1 MNRVESLPALRAS
14 GVPHK
19 RVDGR
24 LKVTGAAQYAADFTA
39 NGLTY
44 GFVVSSTI
52 AAGRIV
58 SIDSSAALALP
69 GVLHVLTYQ
78 NRPELPRE
86 DKPYKDMVAPGGSPL
101 RPLWDD
107 RVWYSGQ
114 PVALVLAESLELA
127 RHAASLV
134 DVRYESAPH
143 RTDMGEALMD
153 AEPPSTEKGGFDP
166 PPPPRGDADAALAS
180 AVARVDAFYSTP
192 AEYHNP
198 MEMHGCTV
206 VPDEH
211 GHLTV
216 YEKTQGVVNTKSY
229 LTAVFGLSDDQV
241 QVVSPF
247 VGGAFGS
254 GLRPQYHLALAV
266 MAALELKRPVRVTLT
281 RQQMFTFAHRPQS
294 IQRVALGA
302 GADGR
307 LQAVIHEAVSETSQ
321 YEDYCDVVVNWAGQ
335 LYQCEN
341 VTLGYKVVRLDVPT
355 PADMRAPGAA
365 QGLFPLE
372 VAMDELAESL
382 QMDPLELRLVNYAE
396 RDANKNLPFSSKALR
411 ECYREGAARF
421 GWDKRP
427 LAPRARR
434 EGTELVGWGMAT
446 GAWDAMQNEASARAV
461 LTRDGQVTVSSSTAD
476 IGTGTYTAMTQIA
489 ADALGVPLH
498 DVVFELG
505 DTRLPKA
512 PLEGG
517 SWTVSSVGSAVDVA
531 CKRLHNRLVELARQH
546 GGARF
551 ASVAREDIR
560 RAGKQMVCGSG
571 TEDAIAIDTLLG
583 RAGLESLEEQ
593 ASVKPHEKQQAYSM
607 GTHSAVFVEARV
619 DEALGTV
626 RVTRVVSAVAAGH
639 IVNPKTAANQ
649 VAGGVVWG
657 ISMALHEEGQFDH
670 DIGRQMNHNL
680 ADYHVPVNAD
690 IHDIDV
696 LFVEEHDD
704 IVNPLGVKGVGEIGV
719 VGVAAAV
726 CNAIWHATGKRV
738 RELPITLDKL
748 VA

>member
-1 MNRVESLPALRAS
+1 MNRVESLPATRAT
-14 GVPHK
+14 GVPHN
-19 RVDGR
+19 RVDGK
-24 LKVTGAAQYAADFTA
+24 LKVTGAAHYAADFTA
-39 NGLTY
+39 EGLTY

-52 AAGRIV
+52 ATGRIV

-69 GVLHVLTYQ
+69 GVLLVLTHQ
-78 NRPELPRE
+78 NRPALPLE
-86 DKPYKDMVAPGGSPL
+86 DNAYKDMVAPGGSPF

-114 PVALVLAESLELA
+114 PVALVIAESLELA
-127 RHAASLV
+127 RYAASLV
-134 DVRYESAPH
+134 KVRYEVTPH
-143 RTDMGEALMD
+143 QTELSEAVMGAV
-153 AEPPSTEKGGFDP
+153 PPSTEKGGFEP
-166 PPPPRGDADAALAS
+166 PPPARGDADTALAS
-180 AVARVDAFYSTP
+180 AVARVDTFYSTP

-206 VPDEH
+206 VPDAQ
-211 GHLTV
+211 GRLTV
-216 YEKTQGVVNTKSY
+216 YEKTQGVGNTKSY
-229 LTAVFGLSDDQV
+229 LTNVFGLKDDEV
-241 QVVSPF
+241 QVIAPF

-254 GLRPQYHLALAV
+254 GLRPHYHLALAV
-266 MAALELKRPVRVTLT
+266 MAARELKRPVRLTLT

-307 LQAVIHEAVSETSQ
+307 LQSVIHEAVSETSQ

-335 LYQCEN
+335 LYQCDN
-341 VTLGYKVVRLDVPT
+341 VTMGYKVARIDVPT
-355 PADMRAPGAA
+355 PADTRAPGAA

-372 VAMDELAESL
+372 MAMDELAEAL
-382 QMDPLELRLVNYAE
+382 QMDPLDLRLLNYAE

-411 ECYREGAARF
+411 ECFSEGAARF

-434 EGTELVGWGMAT
+434 EGHELIGWGMAT
-446 GAWDAMQNEASARAV
+446 GVWDAMQNEASARAV
-461 LTRDGQVTVSSSTAD
+461 MTRDGQVKVSSSTAD
-476 IGTGTYTAMTQIA
+476 IGTGTYTVMCQIA
-489 ADALGVPLH
+489 ADALGVSIH
-498 DVVFELG
+498 DVKFELG

-512 PLEGG
+512 PIEGG

-551 ASVAREDIR
+551 SSVAREDICR
-560 RAGKQMVCGSG
+560 VGERLVCGTSADDSITIDALFSRAG
-571 TEDAIAIDTLLG
+571 IDELD
-583 RAGLESLEEQ
+583 EQ
-593 ASVKPHEKQQAYSM
+593 ASVQPHEKQKAYSM
-607 GTHSAVFVEARV
+607 GTHSAVFAEVRV

-626 RVTRVVSAVAAGH
+626 RVTRVVSAIAAGR
-639 IVNPKTAANQ
+639 IMNPKTAANQ
-649 VAGGVVWG
+649 IAGGVVWG
-657 ISMALHEEGQFDH
+657 ISMALHEQGQFDH
-670 DIGRQMNHNL
+670 ALGRQMNHNFSE
-680 ADYHVPVNAD
+680 YHVPVNAD

-704 IVNPLGVKGVGEIGV
+704 IVNPLGAKGVGEIGV

-726 CNAIWHATGKRV
+726 SNAVWHATGKRV
-738 RELPITLDKL
+738 RALPITLDKL
-748 VA
+748 LG

>member
-1 MNRVESLPALRAS
+1 MNRTETLPALRAR

-24 LKVTGAAQYAADFTA
+24 LKVTGAAQYAADFAA

-78 NRPELPRE
+78 NRPQLPRE
-86 DKPYKDMVAPGGSPL
+86 DKPYKDKVAPGGSPL

-143 RTDMGEALMD
+143 QTDMGEALMH

-166 PPPPRGDADAALAS
+166 PPEPRGDADSALAG
-180 AVARVDAFYSTP
+180 AAARVDAFYSTP

-206 VPDEH
+206 VPGEQ

-229 LTAVFGLSDDQV
+229 LTAVFGLTDDEV

-302 GADGR
+302 AADGR

-335 LYQCEN
+335 LYRCEN

-365 QGLFPLE
+365 EGLFPLE
-372 VAMDELAESL
+372 VAMDELAEAL
-382 QMDPLELRLVNYAE
+382 RMDPLQLRLINYAE
-396 RDANKNLPFSSKALR
+396 RDANRNLPFSSKALR
-411 ECYREGAARF
+411 DCYREGAERF
-421 GWDKRP
+421 GWHKRP

-434 EGTELVGWGMAT
+434 EGNELIGWGMAT

-461 LTRDGQVTVSSSTAD
+461 LTRDGRVTVSSSTAD

-489 ADALGVPLH
+489 ADALGVSLQ

-512 PLEGG
+512 PIEGG
-517 SWTVSSVGSAVDVA
+517 SWTVSSVGSAVDAA
-531 CKRLHNRLVELARQH
+531 CKRLSNRLVELARQY

-551 ASVAREDIR
+551 AGAAHEDIR
-560 RAGKQMVCGSG
+560 RMGKRLVCGSG
-571 TEDAIAIDTLLG
+571 AQDAIDVDTLLE
-583 RAGLESLEEQ
+583 RAGLDQLEEQ
-593 ASVKPHEKQQAYSM
+593 ATVKPHEKQQAYSM
-607 GTHSAVFVEARV
+607 GTHSAIFVEARV

-639 IVNPKTAANQ
+639 IVNPRTAASQ

-670 DIGRQMNHNL
+670 DLGRQMNHNL
-680 ADYHVPVNAD
+680 AEYHMPVNAD

-696 LFVEEHDD
+696 VFVEEHDD
-704 IVNPLGVKGVGEIGV
+704 IVNPLGAKGVGEIGV

-726 CNAIWHATGKRV
+726 SNAIWHATGKRV
-738 RELPITLDKL
+738 RDLPITLDKL
-748 VA
+748 FA

>member
-1 MNRVESLPALRAS
+1 MNGADTFPATRAV

-19 RVDGR
+19 RVDGK
-24 LKVTGAAQYAADFTA
+24 LKVTGAAQYAADYAA

-52 AAGRIV
+52 ASGRIV
-58 SIDSSAALALP
+58 AIDASAALELP
-69 GVLHVLTYQ
+69 GVLLVLTHL
-78 NRPELPRE
+78 NRPPLPLA
-86 DKPYKDMVAPGGSPL
+86 DQPYKDMVAPGGTPF

-114 PVALVLAESLELA
+114 PVALVVAETLELA

-134 DVRYESAPH
+134 KVRYEHTPHQTEMSESLMSAV
-143 RTDMGEALMD
+143 
-153 AEPPSTEKGGFDP
+153 PPSTEKGGFDP
-166 PPPPRGDADAALAS
+166 PPSPRGDADRALAS
-180 AVARVDAFYSTP
+180 AAVRVDGFYSTP

-206 VPDEH
+206 VSDEH
-211 GHLTV
+211 GHLIV
-216 YEKTQGVVNTKSY
+216 YEKTQGVVNTKRY
-229 LTAVFGLSDDQV
+229 LTGVFGLKDDEV
-241 QVVSPF
+241 QVESPF

-254 GLRPQYHLALAV
+254 GLRPQYHLPLAV
-266 MAALELKRPVRVTLT
+266 MAARDLKRPVRVTLT

-302 GADGR
+302 SADGK
-307 LQAVIHEAVSETSQ
+307 LQAVIHEAVAETSR
-321 YEDYCDVVVNWAGQ
+321 YEDYCDVLVNWAGQ
-335 LYQCEN
+335 LYACEN
-341 VTLGYKVVRLDVPT
+341 VTLGYKVVKLDVPT

-372 VAMDELAESL
+372 TAMDELAEAL
-382 QMDPLELRLVNYAE
+382 QMDPLQLRLVNYAE

-411 ECYREGAARF
+411 DCYREGAARF
-421 GWDKRP
+421 GWEGRP

-434 EGTELVGWGMAT
+434 EGRELIGWGMAT
-446 GAWDAMQNEASARAV
+446 GAWDAMQNEAAARAV
-461 LTRDGQVTVSSSTAD
+461 LTPDGRVEVSSSTAD

-489 ADALGVPLH
+489 ADALGVSIH
-498 DVVFELG
+498 DVDFELG

-512 PLEGG
+512 PIEGG
-517 SWTVSSVGSAVDVA
+517 SWTVSSVGSAVHVA
-531 CKRLHNRLVELARQH
+531 CERLRNRLVELAQQY
-546 GGARF
+546 GGGRF
-551 ASVAREDIR
+551 AMVARDEVR
-560 RAGKQMVCGSG
+560 RAGNRLVCGSG
-571 TEDAIAIDTLLG
+571 SDDAIGIDALLA
-583 RAGLESLEEQ
+583 RAGLETLEEQ

-607 GTHSAVFVEARV
+607 GTHSAVFAEVRV

-626 RVTRVVSAVAAGH
+626 RVTRVVSAVAAGR

-649 VAGGVVWG
+649 IAGGVVWG
-657 ISMALHEEGQFDH
+657 IGMALHEHGQFDH
-670 DIGRQMNHNL
+670 ALGRQMNHNL
-680 ADYHVPVNAD
+680 AEYHIPVNAD

-696 LFVEEHDD
+696 LFVNEHDD

-726 CNAIWHATGKRV
+726 GNAIWHATGKRV
-738 RELPITLDKL
+738 RDLPITLDKL
-748 VA
+748 FA

>member
-1 MNRVESLPALRAS
+1 MNRIETLPALRAS

-24 LKVTGAAQYAADFTA
+24 LKVTGAAQYAADFSA

-52 AAGRIV
+52 AAGTIV

-69 GVLHVLTYQ
+69 GVLHVLTWQ

-143 RTDMGEALMD
+143 RTEMGEVLMN

-166 PPPPRGDADAALAS
+166 PPEPRGDADAALAN
-180 AVARVDAFYSTP
+180 AAARVDAFYSTP

-229 LTAVFGLSDDQV
+229 LTAVFGLKDDEL

-302 GADGR
+302 DADGR

-335 LYQCEN
+335 LYRCEN
-341 VTLGYKVVRLDVPT
+341 VTLGYKVARLDVPT

-372 VAMDELAESL
+372 VAMDELAEAL
-382 QMDPLELRLVNYAE
+382 RMDPLQLRLINYA
-396 RDANKNLPFSSKALR
+396 
-411 ECYREGAARF
+411 
-421 GWDKRP
+421 
-427 LAPRARR
+427 
-434 EGTELVGWGMAT
+434 
-446 GAWDAMQNEASARAV
+446 
-461 LTRDGQVTVSSSTAD
+461 
-476 IGTGTYTAMTQIA
+476 
-489 ADALGVPLH
+489 
-498 DVVFELG
+498 
-505 DTRLPKA
+505 
-512 PLEGG
+512 
-517 SWTVSSVGSAVDVA
+517 
-531 CKRLHNRLVELARQH
+531 
-546 GGARF
+546 
-551 ASVAREDIR
+551 
-560 RAGKQMVCGSG
+560 
-571 TEDAIAIDTLLG
+571 
-583 RAGLESLEEQ
+583 
-593 ASVKPHEKQQAYSM
+593 
-607 GTHSAVFVEARV
+607 
-619 DEALGTV
+619 
-626 RVTRVVSAVAAGH
+626 
-639 IVNPKTAANQ
+639 
-649 VAGGVVWG
+649 
-657 ISMALHEEGQFDH
+657 
-670 DIGRQMNHNL
+670 
-680 ADYHVPVNAD
+680 
-690 IHDIDV
+690 
-696 LFVEEHDD
+696 
-704 IVNPLGVKGVGEIGV
+704 
-719 VGVAAAV
+719 
-726 CNAIWHATGKRV
+726 
-738 RELPITLDKL
+738 
-748 VA
+748 